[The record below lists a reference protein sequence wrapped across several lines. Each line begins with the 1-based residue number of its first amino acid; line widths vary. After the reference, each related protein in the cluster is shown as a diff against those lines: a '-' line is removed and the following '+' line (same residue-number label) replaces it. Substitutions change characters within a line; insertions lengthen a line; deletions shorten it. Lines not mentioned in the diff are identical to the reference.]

1 MIQDRVIYISTFSY
15 LMLRC
20 SMPYATNSKR
30 EICHTP
36 KKPLTTIYMIQDRV
50 IYISTFSYLML
61 GCYTIKNQGCITN
74 SKREICH
81 TPKTPTLKNIYDLR
95 KESYIFLSLTNI
107 YLYVT
112 LYSVKTSTNYL
123 ALNPSHLYHYIM
135 LVCCVHI
142 ILRGECMNI
151 QAKYIRHKCF
161 RLIT

>member
-1 MIQDRVIYISTFSY
+1 
-15 LMLRC
+15 MLGC
-20 SMPYATNSKR
+20 YTIKNQGCITNSKR

-36 KKPLTTIYMIQDRV
+36 KNPTLKNIYDLGQSHIHKHIFLPYVEMFYV
-50 IYISTFSYLML
+50 IR
-61 GCYTIKNQGCITN
+61 KQGCITN

-135 LVCCVHI
+135 LVCCVDI
-142 ILRGECMNI
+142 ILSGVCMNI
-151 QAKYIRHKCF
+151 RLHTLETQVFQSNYMMYYI
-161 RLIT
+161 ITQN